1 MWLSE
6 RGIACCTKY
15 QRFPAVHKNSTALF
29 CCMAHEIARQQEDCK
44 VYFKTMYHF
53 KSAGGKGSFKIA
65 ETQQSHKSG
74 DYFECVRIYEGYNLG
89 MDFYDT

>member
-1 MWLSE
+1 MKEEFLAVQSISVFLPFTRIQQLCFAVWLM
-6 RGIACCTKY
+6 KW
-15 QRFPAVHKNSTALF
+15 L
-29 CCMAHEIARQQEDCK
+29 RQQEDCK